1 MGFVT
6 KERFDKVWVGAVLG
20 ILGAVTG
27 FMLFGLVWSVGTEHS
42 FTYYIKDVFT
52 GITSMFQ
59 DKIVTISILIDVV
72 LFYLFLRKNWYNL
85 CKGLLAMVILSG
97 PVALYLY

>member
-1 MGFVT
+1 MGFIT
-6 KERFDKVWVGAVLG
+6 KQRFDKVWVGVVLG
-20 ILGAVTG
+20 ILGALTG
-27 FMLFGLVWSVGTEHS
+27 FVLFGFVWSVGTEHS
-42 FTYYIKDVFT
+42 FTFYIKDVFT

-72 LFYLFLRKNWYNL
+72 LFYFFLRKNWYNL
-85 CKGLLAMVILSG
+85 CKGLLAVVILSV